1 MIKPLWGSLSTN
13 QYFMES
19 KAVIFFGGSDE
30 ISDLEQTSYVA
41 EICRQET
48 GQGDTSICEVG

>member
-1 MIKPLWGSLSTN
+1 
-13 QYFMES
+13 MES

-41 EICRQET
+41 EICRRQET